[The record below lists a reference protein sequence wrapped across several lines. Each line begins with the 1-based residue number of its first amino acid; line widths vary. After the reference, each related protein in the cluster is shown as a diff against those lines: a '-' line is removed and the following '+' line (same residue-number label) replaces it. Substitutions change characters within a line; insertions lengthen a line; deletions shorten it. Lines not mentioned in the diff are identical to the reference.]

1 MIFPLK
7 FGLIQVFLILIKG
20 TTSIQLYKPQTLV
33 IPLSYYSICNP
44 QVLLIFPP
52 KYYLIIYFLP
62 FPLNP
67 HTIISHLD
75 YNSLLNSSTYIYYG
89 CLQTIILTILR
100 IIFSK
105 YKFTT
110 SCLKPFNGFLLLLGK
125 QHKRKQNSVTQP
137 GPYLPHPFS
146 PPLKDK
152 LESFQSFILATLP
165 PTAGLLL
172 TLLPS
177 PPAYSCFRFQFEC
190 YFLREVFPDL
200 PNQVKSSF
208 YRPLQPCA
216 SLYYSIVVFEHFP
229 VRLLINPPGFFF
241 THKTNLHVCFYS
253 P

>member
-1 MIFPLK
+1 MRGWHTVECPTSCLESSRRNTRLRASVDTTLEQLLALRDGSIFPLK
-7 FGLIQVFLILIKG
+7 FGLIQVFLLLIKG

-110 SCLKPFNGFLLLLGK
+110 SCLKPFNGFPLLLGK
-125 QHKRKQNSVTQP
+125 QHKRKQNSVT
-137 GPYLPHPFS
+137 
-146 PPLKDK
+146 
-152 LESFQSFILATLP
+152 
-165 PTAGLLL
+165 
-172 TLLPS
+172 
-177 PPAYSCFRFQFEC
+177 
-190 YFLREVFPDL
+190 
-200 PNQVKSSF
+200 
-208 YRPLQPCA
+208 
-216 SLYYSIVVFEHFP
+216 
-229 VRLLINPPGFFF
+229 
-241 THKTNLHVCFYS
+241 
-253 P
+253 